1 MAKGATK
8 SGTYPNPVDILQDL
22 IIFAIIGS
30 PQTVCSAKRQSH
42 CINKLIMKSMST
54 FMDNIIFDSF
64 VFIPKMVNLFKYQNH
79 KQSIYF
85 KNMLFYRIA

>member
-1 MAKGATK
+1 
-8 SGTYPNPVDILQDL
+8 
-22 IIFAIIGS
+22 
-30 PQTVCSAKRQSH
+30 
-42 CINKLIMKSMST
+42 MST